1 MAKYKQEMVF
11 GIRAVIE
18 AINTE
23 KEVDKVLFRKGVQGE
38 LFGELFKLV
47 RDKNIPFQYVPSE
60 MIDKLNTRNNQGVI
74 AYITPV
80 EYQDIE
86 EVVSLKLAEGKQPIV
101 LVLDRI
107 TDVRNF
113 GAIARSAE
121 CAGVDAI
128 VIPHKHSARI
138 SSDAIKTSA
147 GALYTIPVCKVVNMR
162 KMLKKL
168 KFEGFK
174 VFAATEKADKLYTDA
189 DFKQSVA
196 IVMGS
201 EDKGIDEGIM
211 ERVDEQ
217 IKIPILGEIESL
229 NVSVAASL
237 MVYEAIRQ
245 RGL

>member
-18 AINTE
+18 AINTD
-23 KEVDKVLFRKGVQGE
+23 KEVDKVLFRNGVKGE

-47 RDKNIPFQYVPSE
+47 RDNNIPFQYVPSE

-80 EYQDIE
+80 EYHDIE
-86 EVVSLKLAEGKQPIV
+86 EVVSLKIAEGKQPMI
-101 LVLDRI
+101 LILDRI

-147 GALYTIPVCKVVNMR
+147 GALYNIPVCKVVNMR
-162 KMLKKL
+162 KMLKSL
-168 KFEGFK
+168 KFQGIK
-174 VFAATEKADKLYTDA
+174 IFAASEKADKLYTQA
-189 DFKQSVA
+189 DFKQPIA
-196 IVMGS
+196 IIMGS
-201 EDKGIDEGIM
+201 EDKGIDEALM
-211 ERVDEQ
+211 ERVDEK
-217 IKIPILGEIESL
+217 IKIPVFGEIESL

-237 MVYEAIRQ
+237 LIYEAVRQ
-245 RGL
+245 RG